1 MNKDRESNASE
12 LKSADIEVN
21 PGESEFNRKATNG
34 DEDYELDEDDDY
46 DVIEDWAEDTKLESR

>member
-1 MNKDRESNASE
+1 MNKGRDSNASE

-21 PGESEFNRKATNG
+21 PGESEFNRKANN
-34 DEDYELDEDDDY
+34 DDDDYELDDDDY